1 MAAPPADLRI
11 QMARATDAGELLT
24 LQRAAYVSEAQ
35 LYGDPFIPALVES
48 LDQVRAAI
56 DGDAVVLKGCL
67 GGRIAGVVRGQFD
80 AGICLVGRLA
90 VAPDLRRQGIGTAL
104 MDALHTEVAGRAAAC
119 TLFTG
124 HLSEANL
131 RFGRRL
137 GYAETHRQR
146 VAGHLT
152 LVYLRKRLPIRPG
165 ARI

>member
-1 MAAPPADLRI
+1 MAAPPAELQI
-11 QMARATDAGELLT
+11 QVARAADAGELFT

-48 LDQVRAAI
+48 FDQVRAAL
-56 DGDAVVLKGCL
+56 DGDGVVLKGCL
-67 GGRIAGVVRGQFD
+67 GGRIAGAVRGQFD
-80 AGICLVGRLA
+80 AGICLVGRIS

-104 MDALHTEVAGRAAAC
+104 MNALHAEVAGRATAC

-146 VAGHLT
+146 LAGHLT
-152 LVYLRKRLPIRPG
+152 LVYLRKRLPAGSG
-165 ARI
+165 ARR